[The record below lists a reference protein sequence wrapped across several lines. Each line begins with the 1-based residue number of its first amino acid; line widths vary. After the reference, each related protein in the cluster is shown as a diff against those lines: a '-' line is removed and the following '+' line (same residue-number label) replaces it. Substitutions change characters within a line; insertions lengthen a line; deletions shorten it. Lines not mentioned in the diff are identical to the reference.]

1 VAQTNV
7 IIGVGRSGT
16 KLFQIITSYMLADQ
30 KGSLSLFYEPLL
42 WKDYTLQEKNV
53 YGIAVH
59 KSLPLFLKAPF
70 RLSGRQ
76 RRFFANLGNL
86 PGVNTVAKFIRM
98 TGRVPLLRECYPKC
112 RLMFIYRDP
121 VGVIN
126 SLLNVKFSLLGPP
139 HYESDIQRL
148 KDEALGLELISHDR
162 LKMFESFSWSDE
174 ALHWYLMN
182 KKAMLDLRGSDA
194 FVISY
199 REILSRKEDFLK
211 ALCMFLE
218 LEYREDYLK
227 LFDVPGYN
235 IRFVHELFVRNEG
248 YAVGRGLLGGLFGR
262 PARPMFSGVRQ
273 LGGNPIFG
281 FRGTESQ
288 KLRKLSLEEER
299 QLTDLCSDVLDG
311 LADLENYRSILR
323 TEMSGSMAR

>member
-1 VAQTNV
+1 LAQTNV

-16 KLFQIITSYMLADQ
+16 KIFQVITSYMMADQ
-30 KGSLSLFYEPLL
+30 RGSLSLFYEPLL
-42 WKDYTLQEKNV
+42 WKDYRLQEKDLR
-53 YGIAVH
+53 GIAVH
-59 KSLPLFLKAPF
+59 KSLPLLLKMPF

-76 RRFFANLGNL
+76 RKFFAGLGNL
-86 PGVNTVAKFIRM
+86 PGVNTVTKFIRM

-139 HYESDIQRL
+139 HYESDIRAL
-148 KDEALGLELISHDR
+148 KDEALQLELISGEHLR
-162 LKMFESFSWSDE
+162 MFETFPWGDE

-182 KKAMLDLRGSDA
+182 KKAMLDLRGADA

-199 REILSRKEDFLK
+199 REMLSRKEDFLK

-218 LEYREDYLK
+218 VEYREDYLK

-248 YAVGRGLLGGLFGR
+248 YAGVRGLLGGLFGS

-273 LGGNPIFG
+273 LDGNPIFG
-281 FRGTESQ
+281 FRGTESH
-288 KLRKLSLEEER
+288 KLRKLSSEEER
-299 QLTDLCSDVLDG
+299 QLTGLCSDVMKG
-311 LADLENYRSILR
+311 LRMLENYRGYLSAELTESI
-323 TEMSGSMAR
+323 AR